1 MKANARELIAA
12 GAVPVLHDL
21 DQRVFTDEKW
31 MTFIL
36 GQVVQNS
43 IKYARTEGAR
53 IEFSARLLDA
63 GSAEERVV
71 LRVSDNGCGV
81 GAGDLPRVFDKGFT
95 GEAGRSGEA
104 GHTGKRSTGIG
115 LYLVKKLCD
124 KMNVNVAATSVPGSS
139 FTVEFSFPANKY
151 SYFEG

>member
-1 MKANARELIAA
+1 M
-12 GAVPVLHDL
+12 

-81 GAGDLPRVFDKGFT
+81 GAADLPRVFDKGFT